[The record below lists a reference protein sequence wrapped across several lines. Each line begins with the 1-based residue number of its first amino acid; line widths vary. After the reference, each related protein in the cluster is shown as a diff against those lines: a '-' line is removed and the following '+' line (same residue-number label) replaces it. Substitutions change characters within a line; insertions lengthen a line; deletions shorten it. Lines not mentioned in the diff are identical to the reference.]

1 MGSSSITIKDLFSLN
16 QLFDFFLLIVYL
28 KNLVKVITSY
38 INSTQGKGIKERT
51 VARIS
56 DLRGQKRE
64 LTNIA
69 SFLIFCSYMQRVLYH
84 FLVYTK

>member
-1 MGSSSITIKDLFSLN
+1 MGSSSITIKHLFSLN

-28 KNLVKVITSY
+28 KNLVKV
-38 INSTQGKGIKERT
+38 KGIKERT

-69 SFLIFCSYMQRVLYH
+69 SFLIFCSYMQHVLYH
-84 FLVYTK
+84 YLVYTK